1 MPPVISRKV
10 LGFGLAVALL
20 VSLGAQ
26 AAGDPVRGKPLG
38 YTCLGCHGIDSY
50 KNVYPTY
57 NVPRLR
63 GQHADYLAA
72 ALKEY
77 RGKERS
83 HLTMWAQASS
93 LSDQDIEDV
102 AAYLAGEPLKAGAPP
117 VDEAP
122 AKVTTLCAACH
133 GKDGVGIT
141 PDYPTL
147 AGQHVDY
154 LMRALHEYQKG
165 DRKNPVMATFVS
177 TLTAAD
183 IQELAE
189 YYGAQKPELK
199 TVPRLVTIYS
209 AR

>member
-10 LGFGLAVALL
+10 LGFGLALALL

-26 AAGDPVRGKPLG
+26 AAGDPVRGKQLG

-102 AAYLAGEPLKAGAPP
+102 AAYLSGEPLKAGAPP

-122 AKVTTLCAACH
+122 AKVTALCAACH

-154 LMRALHEYQKG
+154 LMRALHEYQQG

>member
-1 MPPVISRKV
+1 MPPVIPRWV
-10 LGFGLAVALL
+10 LGFGLAFALL
-20 VSLGAQ
+20 VNLNAQ
-26 AAGDPVRGKPLG
+26 AAGDPVRGKQLG

-63 GQHADYLAA
+63 GQHPEYLAA

-83 HLTMWAQASS
+83 HLTMWAQGSS
-93 LSDQDIEDV
+93 LSDQDIDDV
-102 AAYLAGEPLKAGAPP
+102 AAYLAGEPLKPGSPT
-117 VDEAP
+117 VGEAP
-122 AKVTTLCAACH
+122 AKVEALCGACH

>member
-20 VSLGAQ
+20 ASLGAQ
-26 AAGDPVRGKPLG
+26 AAGDPVIGKQIG

-63 GQHADYLAA
+63 GQHPEYLAA

-83 HLTMWAQASS
+83 HLTMWAQGSS
-93 LSDQDIEDV
+93 LSDQDIDDV
-102 AAYLAGEPLKAGAPP
+102 AAYLAGEPLKSGAAP
-117 VDEAP
+117 VGEAP

-189 YYGAQKPELK
+189 YYGAQRPALK
-199 TVPRLVTIYS
+199 TVPRLLTIYS
-209 AR
+209 AK